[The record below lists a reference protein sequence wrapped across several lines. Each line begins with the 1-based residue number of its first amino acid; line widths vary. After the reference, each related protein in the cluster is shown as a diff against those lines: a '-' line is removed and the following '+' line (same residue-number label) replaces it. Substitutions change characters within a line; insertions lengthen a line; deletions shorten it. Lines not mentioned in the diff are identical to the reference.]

1 MRQWFFSCICLGACL
16 SARAAPPDI
25 QYALVVYGQTTEIR
39 RDLDPGRLS
48 GVPAKQ
54 FTAAAVLDGKWEG
67 LTFRYRLDYDQTRG
81 DQARGGA
88 GPSAFRN
95 ERRGG
100 HLLQL
105 RKKFLLSD
113 RWALSL
119 GKFNEKLDNAHYA
132 HVLDFLN
139 DSISASAEDLATRV
153 RGFPMA
159 KLGYSAERL
168 GADLIYSN
176 DKSTDTTYR
185 FNSQNP
191 NFNRGIRQWL
201 GVVRTHFAQTDI
213 TALVQ
218 KPSDMRA
225 GFGTSFVHTPNAQ
238 MQWYGA
244 LFSQRG
250 SRQPVLRHIYPDGDK
265 PLGADAIY
273 TDGSAYAATRLREN
287 RRYTRAML
295 GLGWTSEAQLN
306 LRFEWRHD
314 QGAMSLR
321 DYRRWRQIVDF
332 HRSLLPQNRLAAAA
346 NIVWDARALRARQ
359 RDSFLFRIDRPLA
372 NDFSI
377 ALNTLLG
384 RDRSVMWQPHLRYS
398 PAGKALDAWLELR
411 RTTGRKGT
419 EFGSAL
425 DRAQVQLGIRYLLD

>member
-1 MRQWFFSCICLGACL
+1 MRKWFFSGILLGACL

-25 QYALVVYGQTTEIR
+25 QYALVVYGQTTGIR
-39 RDLDPGRLS
+39 RDLDPGRFS
-48 GVPAKQ
+48 GLPAKQ

-81 DQARGGA
+81 GA

-113 RWALSL
+113 NWALNL

-132 HVLDFLN
+132 HVLDFLH
-139 DSISASAEDLATRV
+139 DSIASSAEDLATRV

-159 KLGYSAERL
+159 KLGYSGERL
-168 GADLIYSN
+168 GVDIIYSN

-185 FNSQNP
+185 PNSQNP

-201 GVVRTHFAQTDI
+201 GIMRTGFAQTEI
-213 TALVQ
+213 TALMQ

-265 PLGADAIY
+265 PLGADAIH

-287 RRYTRAML
+287 RRYTRGML
-295 GLGWTSEAQLN
+295 GLGWTSEAQVN
-306 LRFEWRHD
+306 VRFEWRHD
-314 QGAMSLR
+314 PNGMSPQ
-321 DYRRWRQIVDF
+321 DYRRWREIVDF
-332 HRSLLPQNRLAAAA
+332 HRSLLPQNPGAAAA
-346 NIVWDARALRARQ
+346 NIAWDARALRARQ
-359 RDSFLFRIDRPLA
+359 RDSFFFRIDRPLE

-377 ALNTLLG
+377 ALNVLAG
-384 RDRSVMWQPHLRYS
+384 RDRSVLWQPHLRYS
-398 PAGKALDAWLELR
+398 PAGKGLDAWVELR
-411 RTTGRKGT
+411 RATGRKGS
-419 EFGSAL
+419 EFGSVL
-425 DRAQVQLGIRYLLD
+425 ERTQVQVGVRYLLD